1 MLPIVEGALG
11 AWWAFVI
18 YLRMAAPGDGWSGS
32 RGCACASLGSAQ

>member
-18 YLRMAAPGDGWSGS
+18 YPADGRSRRRMVRVAGM
-32 RGCACASLGSAQ
+32 RVC